1 MSEKSIEQRY
11 QAAQKLLTPH
21 TRTAVLN
28 GRPTV
33 HWQGETVSYVRQI
46 KNNGVVQETLV
57 TVNTCT
63 GKETLSSVS
72 SAPKAVPLD
81 EKTVSP
87 NGAWALV
94 NREHNLW
101 LLGRSGEKR
110 LTADG
115 AEKCEYGTYLDI

>member
-57 TVNTCT
+57 TVNTRT
-63 GKETLSSVS
+63 GKETLSSVP
-72 SAPKAVPLD
+72 SAPKAVPMD
-81 EKTVSP
+81 AKTLSLIP
-87 NGAWALV
+87 L
-94 NREHNLW
+94 
-101 LLGRSGEKR
+101 
-110 LTADG
+110 
-115 AEKCEYGTYLDI
+115 